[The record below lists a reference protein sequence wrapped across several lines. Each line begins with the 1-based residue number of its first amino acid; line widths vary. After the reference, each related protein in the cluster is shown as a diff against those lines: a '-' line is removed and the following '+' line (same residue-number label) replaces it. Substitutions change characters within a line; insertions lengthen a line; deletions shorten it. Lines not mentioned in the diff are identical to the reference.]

1 MSSQLT
7 VTTEFCTKCNT
18 TYYDQAISTTAV
30 NLTNDGQQKIES
42 NNTFT
47 TVFGDYGTDRV
58 CLSIN
63 DENTCIENFEIF
75 LIKN

>member
-1 MSSQLT
+1 

-18 TYYDQAISTTAV
+18 TYYDQALSTTAV
-30 NLTNDGQQKIES
+30 NITDNGQQKLES

-47 TVFGDYGTDRV
+47 TVYGDYATDTV
-58 CLSIN
+58 CLSQN
-63 DENTCIENFEIF
+63 DVETCIENFEIF